1 MARTIEI
8 ISRHTGTVNVKV
20 HGVNRKIHFEERR
33 PGVGLA
39 VVDDDE
45 AEALLV
51 PGLKNDFWKEALEVK
66 TPAKP
71 DEVKKT
77 LEPGKE
83 SGEGKAPGEGEEG
96 KEGKEGE
103 EGKKSGEGKQEE
115 IVTKRNHR
123 DVIAD
128 IKVAETAAAVDAL
141 IVGEDRPSVLSSAEV
156 RKEELAAAA
165 PKE

>member
-1 MARTIEI
+1 MAKTIEI
-8 ISRHTGTVNVKV
+8 ISRHTGTINVKV
-20 HGVNRKIHFEERR
+20 QGVNRKIHFEERR

-39 VVDDDE
+39 LVDSEE

-66 TPAKP
+66 APVKLQ
-71 DEVKKT
+71 EVKKT
-77 LEPGKE
+77 PEAGKE
-83 SGEGKAPGEGEEG
+83 GGEGKAPGAGEEGKGTGEGEEG
-96 KEGKEGE
+96 K
-103 EGKKSGEGKQEE
+103 GKQEDPA
-115 IVTKRNHR
+115 TRRNHR

-128 IKVAETAAAVDAL
+128 IKVAETAEAVDAL

>member
-1 MARTIEI
+1 MAKTIEI
-8 ISRHTGTVNVKV
+8 ISRHTGTINVKV
-20 HGVNRKIHFEERR
+20 QGANRKIYFEERR

-39 VVDDDE
+39 LVDSEE

-66 TPAKP
+66 EPVKLH
-71 DEVKKT
+71 EVKKAP
-77 LEPGKE
+77 EAGKE
-83 SGEGKAPGEGEEG
+83 GGEGKEPGTGEEGKGTGEGEEG
-96 KEGKEGE
+96 K
-103 EGKKSGEGKQEE
+103 GKQEE
-115 IVTKRNHR
+115 VTTKRNHR

-128 IKVAETAAAVDAL
+128 IKVAETSEAVDAL